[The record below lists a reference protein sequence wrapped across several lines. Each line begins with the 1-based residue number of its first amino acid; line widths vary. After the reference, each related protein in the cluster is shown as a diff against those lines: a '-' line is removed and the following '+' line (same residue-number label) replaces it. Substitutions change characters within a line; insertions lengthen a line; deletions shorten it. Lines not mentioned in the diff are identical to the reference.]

1 MMPAIFTIPE
11 IGGEYLPDRRCSL
24 DIVEVFLP
32 QAAPASLPPRD
43 RAKRVER
50 APVSK
55 TGKDHLSYAAT

>member
-32 QAAPASLPPRD
+32 QAAPVPQMLPSPSCD
-43 RAKRVER
+43 
-50 APVSK
+50 
-55 TGKDHLSYAAT
+55 G